1 MRDRQGRTEVPA
13 VSEVPEY
20 HWLTV
25 GIAETLTLQVSR
37 PHFLCEG
44 QISQQRFEVSHT
56 LCYRLPPT

>member
-1 MRDRQGRTEVPA
+1 MRNRQGRTAVPA

-25 GIAETLTLQVSR
+25 GIAETLTLQVSH

-44 QISQQRFEVSHT
+44 QIFTTVI
-56 LCYRLPPT
+56 